1 MKINVGQTDKILR
14 ILVGAGL
21 LSLAFMGPKTA
32 FGYIGLIPLIT
43 GLANYCP
50 LYSVLGMNTCS
61 VKKQ

>member
-1 MKINVGQTDKILR
+1 MKVNVGQTDKILR
-14 ILVGAGL
+14 ILVGMGL

-43 GLANYCP
+43 GLVNYCP

-61 VKKQ
+61 AKKQ

>member
-14 ILVGAGL
+14 ILVGVGL

-43 GLANYCP
+43 GLVNYCP

-61 VKKQ
+61 GKK